1 MASESIDILVAA
13 ENRASPVFDRVGAD
27 AERLGVR
34 VKESGKR
41 VKASTELVG
50 TFANVLGNTQFVGV
64 AGQLAQLTERVSA
77 FSEMS
82 KAGAA
87 GALAFK
93 LGLIG
98 AAAVVTYKTTE
109 IIASWWFE
117 LDKVKASAEEAAKSF
132 AKLEQSLAAIQK
144 KKFAET
150 REDLSL
156 VYGSENQDKATIAAA
171 EKLEQQ
177 ARDIAERIEK
187 ETANARQ
194 KYWEAS
200 DAIKIPFVVSPEQDA
215 YDRAKATVEDSK
227 KSRQALIDEANALR
241 ELVGARA
248 KSIEA
253 RKAENALLQRSD
265 TYVQGLRDELAM
277 LEAVT
282 DAEKRKIMAGRNAP
296 TRSGEAVAIQE
307 RIDAL
312 KEEQS
317 EQKRIEAAQDRE
329 LDRLELKRI
338 ELEKGKEAARAYALE
353 MEGMSEE
360 FARNIAAREAALD
373 AMTKSKPDNSPE
385 MAVQGRLLTQ
395 GNVADPVVEV
405 LKKILSTNEKNV
417 KSTEDVS
424 KALRES
430 ARDEPWVVKT
440 VTVP

>member
-1 MASESIDILVAA
+1 MPESVDILVAA
-13 ENRASPVFDRVGAD
+13 TNQASPVFNRVGDD
-27 AERLGVR
+27 AERLGMR

-50 TFANVLGNTQFVGV
+50 TFANVLGNTQFGGV

-117 LDKVKASAEEAAKSF
+117 LDKAKEKADEAAKSF
-132 AKLEQSLAAIQK
+132 AKMAQELEGVRN

-156 VYGSENQDKATIAAA
+156 VYDPAERDRATKAEADRLEKLAKDMERQGGVLA
-171 EKLEQQ
+171 KERAELEKLE
-177 ARDIAERIEK
+177 K
-187 ETANARQ
+187 
-194 KYWEAS
+194 
-200 DAIKIPFVVSPEQDA
+200 
-215 YDRAKATVEDSK
+215 RAKDASVPFIERQQDRDVLNKKAQIEESEAYQATLLK
-227 KSRQALIDEANALR
+227 EAAALR
-241 ELVGARA
+241 ESIGARA
-248 KSIEA
+248 KSVESQ
-253 RKAENALLQRSD
+253 KAKNAAAAKSD
-265 TYVQGLRDELAM
+265 AHIDSLRQELA
-277 LEAVT
+277 LTEAVT
-282 DAEKRKIMAGRNAP
+282 DAEKRKIMAGRDAP
-296 TRSGEAVAIQE
+296 TRSNEAAAIQE
-307 RIDAL
+307 RIDL
-312 KEEQS
+312 KKAEQS

-338 ELEKGKEAARAYALE
+338 EIEKGKEAARAYALE

-373 AMTKSKPDNSPE
+373 AMTKSKPDNSPQ

-395 GNVADPVVEV
+395 GNAADPNAQVVKE
-405 LKKILSTNEKNV
+405 LKDTNKLLADMKKLEEERYQAQKDRGF
-417 KSTEDVS
+417 T
-424 KALRES
+424 
-430 ARDEPWVVKT
+430 VKT